1 MEFLLLIF
9 YASAGGVLGMVL
21 GSLAGSMAASVWNL
35 WSVDLP
41 ERGIRRKVCGFVCLC
56 VGGFIGVLAGVLYRI
71 L

>member
-21 GSLAGSMAASVWNL
+21 GSLAGSMAAVVLNL

-41 ERGIRRKVCGFVCLC
+41 ERGIRRKVCGFVGLC
-56 VGGFIGVLAGVLYRI
+56 MGGFIGVLAGVLYRV